1 MSALEHN
8 RIEQLMRRALA
19 LAERGGGKTAPNPM
33 VGCVL
38 ADPEGRV
45 LGEGYHAQA
54 GGPHAEVAALEA
66 AREAAH
72 DVRGAIAIVTLEP
85 CAAHGRTP
93 ACTDALSSAGIGSVF
108 YGARDPAEGAGGE
121 QLLEAAGISVAGG
134 TLAAEVEQLNEAWLH
149 FVRTNRPFFH
159 MKTAQTL
166 NGRVT
171 LGREG
176 DRWITDNKARA
187 EVHRLRRLT
196 PAVMVGVGTVL
207 ADDPLLTVR
216 EWPPGDRPNDDVTW
230 PDVQPIRIVLDS
242 GLRTPHDS
250 KLVRSA
256 ADQSVWIFCSQSAD
270 VSRRQALAAL
280 GVDVIPIATSDEGV
294 DLETVADI
302 LAARHVTGVLVEPG
316 PTLATALVAAGLV
329 DRWTMFLAPDWIAT
343 KGALPLLLSDAP
355 HNGFRL
361 TKTEWQLHGR
371 DAAVTGLV
379 ESAPSA

>member
-1 MSALEHN
+1 
-8 RIEQLMRRALA
+8 MRRAIA

-38 ADPEGRV
+38 VDPEGRV

-54 GGPHAEVAALEA
+54 GGPHAEIAALEA

-93 ACTDALSSAGIGSVF
+93 ACTDALSNAGIGSVF

-121 QLLEAAGISVAGG
+121 RVLEAAGISVTGG
-134 TLAAEVEQLNEAWLH
+134 TLRAEAERLNEAWLH
-149 FVRTNRPFFH
+149 FVRTDRPFFH

-171 LGREG
+171 LGRQG
-176 DRWITDNKARA
+176 DRWITGKAARA
-187 EVHRLRRLT
+187 EVHRLRRFT

-216 EWPPGDRPNDDVTW
+216 QWPPADHPDRDVAW

-250 KLVRSA
+250 RLARSA
-256 ADQSVWIFCSQSAD
+256 AEQPVWIFCSQSAD
-270 VSRRQALAAL
+270 ESRRQVLAAQ
-280 GVDVIPIATSDEGV
+280 GVDIIPIAASDEGV
-294 DLETVADI
+294 DLDAVSET
-302 LAARHVTGVLVEPG
+302 LAARDVTGVLVEPG
-316 PTLATALVAAGLV
+316 PTLATALVAARLV
-329 DRWTMFLAPDWIAT
+329 NRWTMFLAPDWAAT
-343 KGALPLLLSDAP
+343 KGALPLLLSDVP

-361 TKTEWQLHGR
+361 QKTEWQLHGR

-379 ESAPSA
+379 ESVSGA

>member
-1 MSALEHN
+1 
-8 RIEQLMRRALA
+8 MRRALA
-19 LAERGGGKTAPNPM
+19 LAERGGGKTTPNPM

-38 ADPEGRV
+38 ADPEGLI

-54 GGPHAEVAALEA
+54 GGPHAEIAALED
-66 AREAAH
+66 ARDAAH
-72 DVRGAIAIVTLEP
+72 DVRGAIAVVTLEP

-108 YGARDPAEGAGGE
+108 YGARDPAAGGGGE
-121 QLLEAAGISVAGG
+121 QVLEAAGISVTGG
-134 TLAAEVEQLNEAWLH
+134 TLRAEAERLNEGWLH
-149 FVRTNRPFFH
+149 FVHTDQPFFH

-176 DRWITDNKARA
+176 DRWITGKTARA
-187 EVHRLRRLT
+187 EVHRLRRLA

-207 ADDPLLTVR
+207 SDDPLLTVR
-216 EWPPGDRPNDDVTW
+216 EWPRADHPDREVAWPN
-230 PDVQPIRIVLDS
+230 VQPIRIVLDS
-242 GLRTPHDS
+242 GLRTPRDS
-250 KLVRSA
+250 RLVKSA
-256 ADQSVWIFCSQSAD
+256 AEQPVWIFCSQSAD
-270 VSRRQALAAL
+270 ASRREALMAK
-280 GVDVIPIATSDEGV
+280 GVDIIPIATSDEGV
-294 DLETVADI
+294 DLEAVAGT

-316 PTLATALVAAGLV
+316 PTLATALVSAGLV
-329 DRWTMFLAPDWIAT
+329 NRWTMFLAPDWVAT

-361 TKTEWQLHGR
+361 TQTEWQLHDR

-379 ESAPSA
+379 ESVPGV

>member
-1 MSALEHN
+1 MSSLEHH
-8 RIEQLMRRALA
+8 RIEELMRRALA

-38 ADPEGRV
+38 ADPEGHV

-54 GGPHAEVAALEA
+54 GGPHAEVVALED

-93 ACTDALSSAGIGSVF
+93 ACTDALLSAGIGSVF
-108 YGARDPAEGAGGE
+108 YGARDPAAGRGGE
-121 QLLEAAGISVAGG
+121 RVLEAAGISVSGG
-134 TLAAEVEQLNEAWLH
+134 TLGAEAERLNEAWLH
-149 FVRTNRPFFH
+149 FVRTGKPFFH

-176 DRWITDNKARA
+176 NRWITGKTARA

-196 PAVMVGVGTVL
+196 PAVMIGVGTVL

-216 EWPPGDRPNDDVTW
+216 EWPPTDDSDRDVAW

-242 GLRTPHDS
+242 GLRTPRDS
-250 KLVRSA
+250 RLAKSA
-256 ADQSVWIFCSQSAD
+256 GENPVWIFCSQAAD
-270 VSRRQALAAL
+270 ASRRQALAAR
-280 GVDVIPIATSDEGV
+280 GVDVITIASSDEGV
-294 DLETVADI
+294 DLEAVADT
-302 LAARHVTGVLVEPG
+302 LTARHLTGVLVEPG
-316 PTLATALVAAGLV
+316 PTLATALVAAGFV
-329 DRWTMFLAPDWIAT
+329 DRWTMFLAPDWVAT

-355 HNGFRL
+355 HNRFRL
-361 TKTEWQLHGR
+361 TQTEWQLHGR
-371 DAAVTGLV
+371 DAVVTGFV
-379 ESAPSA
+379 QSASGH

>member
-1 MSALEHN
+1 MSGLEHN
-8 RIEQLMRRALA
+8 RIEELMRRALT

-54 GGPHAEVAALEA
+54 GGPHAEVVALED

-93 ACTDALSSAGIGSVF
+93 ACTDALSSAGISSVF
-108 YGARDPAEGAGGE
+108 YGARDPAAGRGGE
-121 QLLEAAGISVAGG
+121 QVLEAAGISVTGD
-134 TLAAEVEQLNEAWLH
+134 TLGAEAERLNEAWLH
-149 FVRTNRPFFH
+149 FVHTNKPFFH

-176 DRWITDNKARA
+176 DRWITGKTARA

-216 EWPPGDRPNDDVTW
+216 EWPPADHPDRDVAW

-242 GLRTPHDS
+242 GLRTPLDS
-250 KLVRSA
+250 RLAKSA
-256 ADQSVWIFCSQSAD
+256 AETPVWIFCSQSAD
-270 VSRRQALAAL
+270 TSRRQALAAQ
-280 GVDVIPIATSDEGV
+280 GVDVIPIVSSDEGV
-294 DLETVADI
+294 DLDAVADT
-302 LAARHVTGVLVEPG
+302 LASRHVTGVLVEPG
-316 PTLATALVAAGLV
+316 PTLATALVGAGLV
-329 DRWTMFLAPDWIAT
+329 DRWTMFLAPDWVAT
-343 KGALPLLLSDAP
+343 KGALPLLLSDPP

-361 TKTEWQLHGR
+361 TRTEWRLHGR

-379 ESAPSA
+379 RSALGH

>member
-1 MSALEHN
+1 MSGLEHN
-8 RIEQLMRRALA
+8 RIEELMRRALT

-54 GGPHAEVAALEA
+54 GGPHAEVVALED
-66 AREAAH
+66 AREAAN
-72 DVRGAIAIVTLEP
+72 DVQGAIAIVTLEP

-93 ACTDALSSAGIGSVF
+93 ACTDALARAGIGSVF
-108 YGARDPAEGAGGE
+108 YGARDPAAGRGGE
-121 QLLEAAGISVAGG
+121 QVLEAAGISVTGD
-134 TLAAEVEQLNEAWLH
+134 TLAAEAERLNEAWLH
-149 FVRTNRPFFH
+149 FVRTDRPFFH

-176 DRWITDNKARA
+176 DRWITGKTARA

-216 EWPPGDRPNDDVTW
+216 EWPPTDHPDRDVAW

-242 GLRTPHDS
+242 GLRTPLDS
-250 KLVRSA
+250 RLAKSA
-256 ADQSVWIFCSQSAD
+256 AEKPVWIFCSRSAD
-270 VSRRQALAAL
+270 ASRRHALTAQ
-280 GVDVIPIATSDEGV
+280 GVDVIPIVSSHEGV
-294 DLETVADI
+294 DLEAVAGT
-302 LAARHVTGVLVEPG
+302 LASRHVTGVLIEPG
-316 PTLATALVAAGLV
+316 PTLATALIAAGLV
-329 DRWTMFLAPDWIAT
+329 DRWTMFLAPEWVAT

-361 TKTEWQLHGR
+361 TQPEWQLLGR

-379 ESAPSA
+379 QNALGH

>member
-1 MSALEHN
+1 
-8 RIEQLMRRALA
+8 MRRAIA

-38 ADPEGRV
+38 VDPEGRV

-54 GGPHAEVAALEA
+54 GGPHAEIAALEA

-72 DVRGAIAIVTLEP
+72 DVRGAIAIISLEP

-108 YGARDPAEGAGGE
+108 YAARDPAEGAGGE
-121 QLLEAAGISVAGG
+121 RVLEAAGISVTGG
-134 TLAAEVEQLNEAWLH
+134 TLRVEAERLNEAWLH
-149 FVRTNRPFFH
+149 FVRTDRPFFH

-171 LGREG
+171 LGRQG
-176 DRWITDNKARA
+176 DRWITGKTARA

-216 EWPPGDRPNDDVTW
+216 EWPPTDHPERDVAW

-242 GLRTPHDS
+242 GLRTPRES
-250 KLVRSA
+250 RLAKSA
-256 ADQSVWIFCSQSAD
+256 AEQPVWIFCSQSAD
-270 VSRRQALAAL
+270 ASRRQALAAE
-280 GVDVIPIATSDEGV
+280 GVDIIPIAASDEGV
-294 DLETVADI
+294 DLDAVSGT
-302 LAARHVTGVLVEPG
+302 LAARDVTGVLVEPG

-329 DRWTMFLAPDWIAT
+329 NRWTMFLAPDWAAT

-379 ESAPSA
+379 ESGSGA